1 MKNLKKL
8 AALGLAGVMGVSAL
22 TGCGAGTKSTSGTES
37 SASVTENST
46 SGTEKASVETKHHKI
61 SVGLYTDHGRA
72 VDAINAY
79 LDGIDDVIDVEF
91 NTFVLST
98 YDENANLT
106 AVQNE
111 ISAGAEG
118 IIMTADMGTEAI
130 LKECA
135 SANVY
140 VAGFLNDYNMSFYT
154 AKEAVFGNEYFLGSV
169 VDGPLDNKGYAEDVA
184 ADVIKNGYKHVGVAT
199 FPTWA
204 YPLQQDLANAFIA
217 KIDEYNKTAEEK
229 IEVYDI
235 AEVDFGTGLPATYFT
250 DHPDMDCLFS
260 VAAGASLVYPKMV
273 SDNRTNIALYTTG
286 FEATEDVE
294 NFRSSGNGTFKA
306 ICCSAPEAI
315 VYPIC
320 LLIDKLNGTTYSD
333 LPAEKER
340 VDCAAYQII
349 SDEEME
355 LMKKTLYYTADYKDA
370 AITGEDILNMCASY
384 NPNATY
390 KALKA
395 KLLDL
400 GI

>member
-1 MKNLKKL
+1 MINFKKL
-8 AALGLAGVMGVSAL
+8 AALGLAGVMGVSTLA
-22 TGCGAGTKSTSGTES
+22 GCGAGANSNSGTEK
-37 SASVTENST
+37 ASVETESVD
-46 SGTEKASVETKHHKI
+46 KASVETKHHKI

-72 VDAINAY
+72 VEAINAY

-111 ISAGAEG
+111 ISAGAEA

-130 LKECA
+130 LKECE

-154 AKEAVFGNEYFLGSV
+154 AKEAVFNNEYFLGSV
-169 VDGPLDNKGYAEDVA
+169 VDGPLDNKGYAEAVA
-184 ADVIKNGYKHVGVAT
+184 ADVIENGYKHVGIAT
-199 FPTWA
+199 FPVWA

-235 AEVDFGTGLPATYFT
+235 AEVDFGSGLPATYFT

-260 VAAGASLVYPKMV
+260 VAAGASLVYPKMI

-294 NFRSSGNGTFKA
+294 NFRSSGNGIFKA
-306 ICCSAPEAI
+306 IACSAPEAI
-315 VYPIC
+315 AYPIC
-320 LLIDKLNGTTYSD
+320 LIIDKLNGTTYSD
-333 LPAEKER
+333 LPVEKER

-355 LMKKTLYYTADYKDA
+355 QMKKTLYYTADYKDA

-384 NPNATY
+384 NPEATY
-390 KALKA
+390 AGLKA